1 MIQWDSQCHSL
12 PYTPFAC
19 CFSNKISSRL
29 VNATKEKGYQNIMSD
44 QSLRVP
50 DGNATCRVK
59 SRDLEGE
66 KGRKEQGEKN
76 IKKTHRKRKM
86 PIYQARRILNS
97 MSRKW

>member
-12 PYTPFAC
+12 SYTPFAC
-19 CFSNKISSRL
+19 CFPTISSRL

-44 QSLRVP
+44 RNLRVP

-59 SRDLEGE
+59 SKDLKGE
-66 KGRKEQGEKN
+66 KGGKIKGKKKKKD

-86 PIYQARRILNS
+86 PIYQLAVS
-97 MSRKW
+97 STP